1 MSMLN
6 KKRER
11 EACIITLGHLP
22 KGGYYYISDTITEG
36 NKIKIPIETPIIPED
51 PPLILTEIKKNINT
65 PIFLPS
71 CSSWFNFDNINEIE
85 INALPEF
92 FCGKFPSKTKEIY
105 KNYRNFIINLY
116 RENPKKYLTSTT
128 CRKHLAGDGCSILR
142 IHAFLEH
149 WGLINFKVDNI
160 LKPNTGYL
168 PKAFNFKSPVYI
180 DTSFLMG
187 NSSNNNSI
195 NNKNNDNS
203 NVGLNN
209 NNNGI
214 EDNINNNNNINNS
227 NNNSNT
233 INISNNNIIGENNNN
248 GNNDNDSSNKL
259 NNKKDNQKKILYPL
273 NNHSE
278 NIYRKYFSEN
288 PHSVNHQINF
298 LTKNY
303 RPKCDLCCNLC
314 ELDWYITKEN
324 PFKNLVDNNLINE
337 DKSKMILICE
347 NCYEKG
353 EFIHGLKKE
362 DFELSNVYNIFSNDK
377 FQGKLKDKLENE
389 KWTDEEN
396 KMLLDAIKNYGE
408 GNWDEIAK
416 VFNGKKTKL
425 DCIIHLLQYPLKK
438 NLTFEN
444 KNETNNNMEIEKK
457 ENDNNKNEDKKED
470 KNNNKNEDNNKKEDN
485 NNLNDQ
491 NENDKKDKI
500 EKVIFFSKMFEK
512 YVGDDKKKNDLE
524 KTKNLKDIIY
534 KTYAKSII
542 KSNELKNEEKEEMK
556 RIMDYL
562 IYLQMKKV
570 EMKLKFFS
578 DFDRLIE
585 FHKNKFKST
594 ESQLIQDR
602 FKLTEQKAEMSSV
615 VNQVKDVAKGN
626 NEINNINTEKIEID
640 HDLKLLHL

>member
-233 INISNNNIIGENNNN
+233 INISNNNIIGENNN

-444 KNETNNNMEIEKK
+444 KNEANNNMEIEKK

-500 EKVIFFSKMFEK
+500 EKVIFFSKM
-512 YVGDDKKKNDLE
+512 LE
-524 KTKNLKDIIY
+524 MI
-534 KTYAKSII
+534 
-542 KSNELKNEEKEEMK
+542 
-556 RIMDYL
+556 
-562 IYLQMKKV
+562 
-570 EMKLKFFS
+570 
-578 DFDRLIE
+578 
-585 FHKNKFKST
+585 
-594 ESQLIQDR
+594 
-602 FKLTEQKAEMSSV
+602 
-615 VNQVKDVAKGN
+615 
-626 NEINNINTEKIEID
+626 
-640 HDLKLLHL
+640 

>member
-11 EACIITLGHLP
+11 EACIITLGHIP

-51 PPLILTEIKKNINT
+51 PPLILTEIKKNLNT

-149 WGLINFKVDNI
+149 WGLINFKVEDNFI
-160 LKPNTGYL
+160 KPNNGYL

-180 DTSFLMG
+180 DTSFLMEK
-187 NSSNNNSI
+187 NLSNNNFI

-203 NVGLNN
+203 NVGLSNN
-209 NNNGI
+209 NVGI
-214 EDNINNNNNINNS
+214 EDNNFNNNNSININNS
-227 NNNSNT
+227 NNNV
-233 INISNNNIIGENNNN
+233 IGDNINN
-248 GNNDNDSSNKL
+248 GNNDIGNSNKL
-259 NNKKDNQKKILYPL
+259 NNKKDNQKRILYPL

-278 NIYRKYFSEN
+278 NLYRKYFSEN
-288 PHSVNHQINF
+288 QHFVNHQINF

-303 RPKCDLCCNLC
+303 RPKCDLCNNLC

-324 PFKNLVDNNLINE
+324 PFKNLIENNLINDE
-337 DKSKMILICE
+337 NKSKMLLICE

-353 EFIHGLKKE
+353 EFIEGLKKD

-377 FQGKLKDKLENE
+377 FNGKLKEKLENE

-396 KMLLDAIKNYGE
+396 QMLLDAIKNYGE

-425 DCIIHLLQYPLKK
+425 DCIIHLLQYPLKN

-444 KNETNNNMEIEKK
+444 KNEDETNKNNTNNMEIENK
-457 ENDNNKNEDKKED
+457 EKESNNNNNEDNKED
-470 KNNNKNEDNNKKEDN
+470 KNKNENENNNKKEDN
-485 NNLNDQ
+485 NNINIQ
-491 NENDKKDKI
+491 NENDKKDNI
-500 EKVIFFSKMFEK
+500 NKVIFFSKMFEK
-512 YVGDDKKKNDLE
+512 YVGDDKKKM
-524 KTKNLKDIIY
+524 I
-534 KTYAKSII
+534 
-542 KSNELKNEEKEEMK
+542 
-556 RIMDYL
+556 
-562 IYLQMKKV
+562 
-570 EMKLKFFS
+570 
-578 DFDRLIE
+578 
-585 FHKNKFKST
+585 
-594 ESQLIQDR
+594 
-602 FKLTEQKAEMSSV
+602 
-615 VNQVKDVAKGN
+615 
-626 NEINNINTEKIEID
+626 
-640 HDLKLLHL
+640 

>member
-444 KNETNNNMEIEKK
+444 KNEANNNMEIEKK

>member
-11 EACIITLGHLP
+11 EACIITLGHIP

-51 PPLILTEIKKNINT
+51 PPLILTEIKKNLNT

-149 WGLINFKVDNI
+149 WGLINFKVEDNFI
-160 LKPNTGYL
+160 KPNNGYL

-187 NSSNNNSI
+187 KNLNNNNFG
-195 NNKNNDNS
+195 NNKNKIDNNNINLSNS
-203 NVGLNN
+203 NVG
-209 NNNGI
+209 I
-214 EDNINNNNNINNS
+214 EDINNNNFNNVIDNV
-227 NNNSNT
+227 NNG
-233 INISNNNIIGENNNN
+233 NNNIENNNN
-248 GNNDNDSSNKL
+248 LNSNNS
-259 NNKKDNQKKILYPL
+259 NQKKILYPL

-288 PHSVNHQINF
+288 QHSVNHQINF

-303 RPKCDLCCNLC
+303 RPKCDLCNNLC

-324 PFKNLVDNNLINE
+324 PFKNLIENNLINDE
-337 DKSKMILICE
+337 NKSKMLLICE

-353 EFIHGLKKE
+353 EFILGLNKD

-377 FQGKLKDKLENE
+377 FNGKLKEKLENE

-396 KMLLDAIKNYGE
+396 KMLLDAIKKYGD

-416 VFNGKKTKL
+416 VFNNKKTKL
-425 DCIIHLLQYPLKK
+425 DCIIHLLEYPLKK

-444 KNETNNNMEIEKK
+444 NNNDVINNNNMDIEKK
-457 ENDNNKNEDKKED
+457 ENVEKND
-470 KNNNKNEDNNKKEDN
+470 NNNKNEDNKDEDNKRKNEDIKDKDNNKKDIN
-485 NNLNDQ
+485 NDLNEQ

-500 EKVIFFSKMFEK
+500 EKVVFFSKMFEK
-512 YVGDDKKKNDLE
+512 YVGDDKKNNDLE

-578 DFDRLIE
+578 DFDRLIK

-602 FKLTEQKAEMSSV
+602 FKLTEQKAEILSI
-615 VNQVKDVAKGN
+615 VNQVKDVTKGN

-640 HDLKLLHL
+640 HELRLLHL

>member
-1 MSMLN
+1 
-6 KKRER
+6 
-11 EACIITLGHLP
+11 
-22 KGGYYYISDTITEG
+22 
-36 NKIKIPIETPIIPED
+36 
-51 PPLILTEIKKNINT
+51 
-65 PIFLPS
+65 
-71 CSSWFNFDNINEIE
+71 
-85 INALPEF
+85 
-92 FCGKFPSKTKEIY
+92 
-105 KNYRNFIINLY
+105 
-116 RENPKKYLTSTT
+116 
-128 CRKHLAGDGCSILR
+128 
-142 IHAFLEH
+142 
-149 WGLINFKVDNI
+149 
-160 LKPNTGYL
+160 
-168 PKAFNFKSPVYI
+168 
-180 DTSFLMG
+180 MG

-233 INISNNNIIGENNNN
+233 INISNNNIIGENNN

-485 NNLNDQ
+485 NNLNEE

>member
-233 INISNNNIIGENNNN
+233 INISNNNIIGENNN